1 MWLAVWQLSLHWS
14 ALQIFSWY
22 WNGSLLVV
30 SCSNGIRRMLYLHE
44 ACAYSVTPPI
54 YSWLSLLQLEWLT
67 QCYLSLF
74 CNPRPS
80 NPRALPNPWTAH
92 IHLRFSL
99 QEVPRNPDLVSGN
112 HHNIETHFATALAD
126 ASAHSAVAT
135 VLALAAGAQI
145 ELHSSSQGVRTL
157 GHQRP
162 HCSIFICATISW
174 LILQAKF
181 STNSQHVKIPQS
193 MTFTAKAFASNPER
207 AVLSRLYCKLSM
219 SRSPP
224 DKGINYCINVVFYLL
239 VPHMHSF
246 VLFQLQERLAP
257 GCYSSSGHSCFQCW
271 RIWPPSASHSC
282 LLSMHWASLTPAAQS
297 KRHVSLLF
305 CQLHS

>member
-1 MWLAVWQLSLHWS
+1 MTGCVATLI
-14 ALQIFSWY
+14 ALECFA
-22 WNGSLLVV
+22 NLLVV
-30 SCSNGIRRMLYLHE
+30 LKWLSFGGIMFQQHPPYLHE

-162 HCSIFICATISW
+162 HCSIFICATIS
-174 LILQAKF
+174 
-181 STNSQHVKIPQS
+181 
-193 MTFTAKAFASNPER
+193 
-207 AVLSRLYCKLSM
+207 
-219 SRSPP
+219 
-224 DKGINYCINVVFYLL
+224 
-239 VPHMHSF
+239 
-246 VLFQLQERLAP
+246 
-257 GCYSSSGHSCFQCW
+257 
-271 RIWPPSASHSC
+271 
-282 LLSMHWASLTPAAQS
+282 
-297 KRHVSLLF
+297 
-305 CQLHS
+305 